1 MKLQNL
7 LHVFIVIFLLCAC
20 TQQKTAQVEAE
31 KPLLDSVLI
40 YKKEG
45 LKALIKEVDYWGDDT
60 ESYWAYGQADSIL
73 DCITDY
79 SSTKNRKIEVKAAYT
94 Q

>member
-7 LHVFIVIFLLCAC
+7 LHVFIVISLFCAC
-20 TQQKTAQVEAE
+20 TQQKTAQVEVE
-31 KPLLDSVLI
+31 KPLRDSVLI

-45 LKALIKEVDYWGDDT
+45 LKALIKEADYWGDDT

-73 DCITDY
+73 GCITDY
-79 SSTKNRKIEVKAAYT
+79 SQYEES
-94 Q
+94 